1 MSEQAPELIYCPV
14 CNGSEFRV
22 VKEVRGSTFR
32 IVLKC
37 EKCHED
43 GDFADI
49 NDHLYEQAA
58 RCERLEKALAVAAI
72 TLATVFKKD
81 FEPYMGRMK
90 PLLDK
95 TKDLKIERVEDYV
108 TSALSHP
115 DVSQEKGEEPR

>member
-58 RCERLEKALAVAAI
+58 RCERLEKAAI
-72 TLATVFKKD
+72 LSEEALERFGALSEPSGKGRELWRKYGGPTVEF
-81 FEPYMGRMK
+81 
-90 PLLDK
+90 
-95 TKDLKIERVEDYV
+95 IQ
-108 TSALSHP
+108 SILSHP

>member
-1 MSEQAPELIYCPV
+1 MHSADGKKSWHGDCFHPTDEQKEL
-14 CNGSEFRV
+14 
-22 VKEVRGSTFR
+22 
-32 IVLKC
+32 
-37 EKCHED
+37 
-43 GDFADI
+43 
-49 NDHLYEQAA
+49 AA
-58 RCERLEKALAVAAI
+58 LRERCERLEKALAVAAI

-115 DVSQEKGEEPR
+115 DVSQEKGKETR